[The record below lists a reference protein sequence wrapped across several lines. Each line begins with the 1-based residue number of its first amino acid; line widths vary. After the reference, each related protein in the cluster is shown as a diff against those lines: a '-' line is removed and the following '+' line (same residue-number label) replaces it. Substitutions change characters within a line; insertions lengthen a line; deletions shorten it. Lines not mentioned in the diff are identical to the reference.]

1 MLNLEYI
8 GAENYQISNEKGE
21 KMKINFE
28 EMKEILKK
36 IEKNEKIFS
45 EKNKNGKSL
54 FDWKQAI
61 KPAI

>member
-54 FDWKQAI
+54 FD
-61 KPAI
+61 